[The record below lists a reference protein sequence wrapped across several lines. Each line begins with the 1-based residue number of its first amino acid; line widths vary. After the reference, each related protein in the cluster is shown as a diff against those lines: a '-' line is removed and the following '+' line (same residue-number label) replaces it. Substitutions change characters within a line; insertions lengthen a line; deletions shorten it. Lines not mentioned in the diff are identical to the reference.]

1 MILAIVISLA
11 VLALAFLL
19 KYMATEVIEDMNIF
33 MIVAGCFLLIYVSA
47 AIFLQFLVPSVNGP
61 ARLASFIDGVS
72 VSASGKSN
80 GF

>member
-61 ARLASFIDGVS
+61 ARLASFING